1 MGKIL
6 ELLFSLSTVTSREG
20 EAADSHQPS
29 DDNDNTQGQSSFN
42 WSSSSSFS
50 ALSPP
55 KHKVIWFPKG
65 KSGRAE
71 KHLRRF
77 SVTIMGMHKWASHIT
92 GLLRCVHAVIF
103 SRRFLRSSLLL
114 WALWTPAG
122 SCLNMHHCALWLAG
136 VSVVCG
142 WIIKSNHWSL
152 TLYFSFVEVE
162 YCLQYDI

>member
-6 ELLFSLSTVTSREG
+6 ELLFSLSTATSREG

-29 DDNDNTQGQSSFN
+29 DDYNNTQGQSS
-42 WSSSSSFS
+42 SSYS

-55 KHKVIWFPKG
+55 KRKVIWFTKG
-65 KSGRAE
+65 KSGHAE
-71 KHLRRF
+71 KHLKRF
-77 SVTIMGMHKWASHIT
+77 SVTIVGMHKWASHIT
-92 GLLRCVHAVIF
+92 GLFRCVRAVIF

-122 SCLNMHHCALWLAG
+122 CCLNMHHCALWLAG

-152 TLYFSFVEVE
+152 MFYFSFVEVE